1 MCDYSLHGLPNR
13 LAQEGEDLVAHRF
26 PTGAIGLT
34 SPAELCRMADSTKP
48 QKKGFWSLIKSAFM
62 PPGMPEIPAV
72 CVPPGAKLRMLDIPA
87 NLQTFFCS
95 FFAKDSAFRCCRWLS
110 MSTNQSLRDCAC
122 IRNRWSEP
130 SSASRP
136 SASRRAGD
144 NSLRNLCRLE
154 SSTSLPDSCC
164 AVSFGFILRSPR

>member
-13 LAQEGEDLVAHRF
+13 LAQEGDDLVAHRF

-87 NLQTFFCS
+87 NLQTELGVSAREEVIFTQTGLSPHTYHDAVRFS
-95 FFAKDSAFRCCRWLS
+95 NGRQILLQLLREGQRVQVLSLALDEHEPEFAR
-110 MSTNQSLRDCAC
+110 LRLH
-122 IRNRWSEP
+122 SE
-130 SSASRP
+130 
-136 SASRRAGD
+136 
-144 NSLRNLCRLE
+144 
-154 SSTSLPDSCC
+154 
-164 AVSFGFILRSPR
+164 

>member
-87 NLQTFFCS
+87 NLQTELGVSAREEVIFTQTGLSPHTYHDAVRFS
-95 FFAKDSAFRCCRWLS
+95 NGRQILLQLLREGQRVQVLSLALDEHEPEFARLRLHSE
-110 MSTNQSLRDCAC
+110 SL
-122 IRNRWSEP
+122 
-130 SSASRP
+130 
-136 SASRRAGD
+136 
-144 NSLRNLCRLE
+144 
-154 SSTSLPDSCC
+154 
-164 AVSFGFILRSPR
+164 V

>member
-87 NLQTFFCS
+87 NLQTELGVSAREEVVFTQTGLSPHTYHDAVRFS
-95 FFAKDSAFRCCRWLS
+95 NGRQILLQLLREGQRVQVLSLALDEHEPEFARLRLHSE
-110 MSTNQSLRDCAC
+110 SL
-122 IRNRWSEP
+122 
-130 SSASRP
+130 
-136 SASRRAGD
+136 
-144 NSLRNLCRLE
+144 
-154 SSTSLPDSCC
+154 
-164 AVSFGFILRSPR
+164 V

>member
-87 NLQTFFCS
+87 NLQTELGVSAREEVIFTQTGLSPHTYHDAVRFS
-95 FFAKDSAFRCCRWLS
+95 NGRQILLQLLREGQRVQVLSLALDEHEPEFAR
-110 MSTNQSLRDCAC
+110 LRLH
-122 IRNRWSEP
+122 SE
-130 SSASRP
+130 
-136 SASRRAGD
+136 
-144 NSLRNLCRLE
+144 
-154 SSTSLPDSCC
+154 
-164 AVSFGFILRSPR
+164 